1 MRSTSLGEL
10 LPQWSKYVVT
20 DLSGRDP
27 LGLARVAFNI
37 TDFLLPGIVVATD
50 RARYYAIYPWI
61 LANIHQTEPA
71 DSSTAFSEAFQK
83 RESAFAI
90 ATLLQNDESSA
101 VGKRAV
107 ERELE
112 KAETDIRTAFRV
124 LPSNDLGGYG
134 QYYAGS
140 LYKLSLTHR
149 PEGQFDQP
157 TDARGKRLAQAIA
170 KTIEKTPWI
179 IDRAFRSRR
188 VALDVLKKSA
198 SRLSLDAIAESF
210 ATHERSALTEMFFG
224 FDEQEVALPSQRRLS
239 LSRLLD
245 LIRSYETAGVPLG
258 ESDEVTLD
266 DQLVLG
272 PAFYGSLV
280 DQHGKAAGPY
290 TPPSFLAPCNDMWR
304 QFCLHELCSWVL
316 ESALHSLLSLLA
328 DAPSAALTFDE
339 VVASLS
345 GSTLIER
352 MGEFTGLSSSTPQSL
367 LAELGVGDVPTS
379 TAAQNARSKYSLSAD
394 LNEDVLMRVEAPDP
408 ATVLARA
415 LPTLA
420 LLYAKW
426 RDGSDDGAWRSVMP
440 MVGAELAPMSLLPR
454 VDAWL
459 EPTRS
464 WREVVR
470 SLLELVI
477 ANHDRIMY
485 EKGRLEACW
494 VHREGERL
502 VHDQD
507 YGLAFPAHASRH
519 RSALGILVDLG
530 LAAVDDEGRYG
541 TTAEGEAVRQRAQE
555 IGR

>member
-27 LGLARVAFNI
+27 LGLARVAANI

-50 RARYYAIYPWI
+50 RARYYAIYSWI
-61 LANIHQTEPA
+61 LANIQATESANSPL
-71 DSSTAFSEAFQK
+71 AFSEAFQK
-83 RESAFAI
+83 RESAFAV
-90 ATLLQNDESSA
+90 ATLLQNDESSP

-112 KAETDIRTAFRV
+112 KAETDIRTAFKV

-134 QYYAGS
+134 QYYGGS
-140 LYKLSLTHR
+140 LYNLNLTHR

-179 IDRAFRSRR
+179 VDGAFRSRR
-188 VALDVLKKSA
+188 VSLEVLKKSA
-198 SRLSLDAIAESF
+198 SRLSLDAIGESF
-210 ATHERSALTEMFFG
+210 AAHERAALTDMFFG
-224 FDEQEVALPSQRRLS
+224 FDELEVALPSQRRLT

-245 LIRSYETAGVPLG
+245 LIRSYENAGVPLG
-258 ESDEVTLD
+258 QSDGVTLD

-280 DQHGKAAGPY
+280 DSDGHAAAPY

-316 ESALHSLLSLLA
+316 DSTLHSLLSLLA
-328 DAPSAALTFDE
+328 DAPSAALTMDE
-339 VVASLS
+339 VVDSLS
-345 GSTLIER
+345 GSALINA
-352 MGEFTGLSSSTPQSL
+352 MGEFTGLSASTPRAL
-367 LAELGVGDVPTS
+367 LAELGVAEVPTS
-379 TAAQNARSKYSLSAD
+379 ISGQKARSKYSLSAD
-394 LNEDVLMRVEAPDP
+394 LNEDVLMRVEARDP
-408 ATVLARA
+408 VTVLARA

-420 LLYAKW
+420 LLFAKW
-426 RDGSDDGAWRSVMP
+426 RDGSDDSAWKSVRP

-459 EPTRS
+459 KPTRTWS
-464 WREVVR
+464 EVVR
-470 SLLELVI
+470 SLLDLVV

-507 YGLAFPAHASRH
+507 YGVAYPAHASRH

-530 LAAVDDEGRYG
+530 LARVDDDGTFG